1 MTAHLPKETPIM
13 AQYSKI
19 KAQYPECLVFFRLGD
34 FYELFGQ
41 DAITA
46 AEVLHIVLT
55 ARHKNTPSPI
65 PMCGVPAHASDAY
78 ISKLVKAGYKV
89 AICEQLEPATE
100 KEGKGP
106 IHRDVVRVITP
117 GTLLEDELL
126 DAKQHNFL
134 LSLTEHKEHYFF
146 SCVDISTGDFFV
158 QKYLLSHVEE
168 MLCALNP
175 KEILISQS
183 LWRCETMSHLLKQW
197 KKALTILP
205 DCRFDAQTCE
215 KRLCEFFEITSCQ
228 GLGLFSSG
236 EICAAGALV
245 DYIILTQKRSVI
257 KLNRPKRYT
266 QDDQVRLDPFTRKN
280 LELFESFSG
289 DTKYTLANMM
299 DCTVTAFGARLLTSR
314 LQNPIRNLET
324 LENRLDSVSYFVHH
338 EERRRTIQ
346 NLLQKI
352 PDLERIITRL
362 MHGKGQ
368 HKEWLLLRQG
378 LGILPHIAP
387 LLEDCPK
394 EIAPLVPFLSSYNAL
409 YQELCAAFEDD
420 LKSQEHTMW
429 IKPGY
434 HEGLDELRN
443 IHQHTTQTL
452 ERLQSHYSAATG
464 VSALKIKYN
473 RIIGHYIE
481 VPPSA
486 ISKMPFEFRLKQT
499 LTTGA
504 RYTTEELS
512 QVALEFETAVQR
524 AQILEEEIIR
534 QFAQSLSVLRNAIKE
549 TCEYLSILD
558 VSMGLA
564 ELAQRH
570 QYQRPVL
577 DHSTEFIIEQG
588 RHPVIEWAF
597 FQQNQQKF
605 ITNSCHLTQ
614 SHPIWILTGPNMAGK
629 STFLRQ
635 NALIAFMAHMG
646 SFVPA
651 KSARIGL
658 VDRIFTRVGAS
669 DNLAKGHSTFM
680 VEMIETACILN
691 QATAK
696 SLVILDE
703 VGRGT
708 STQDGVCIAWA
719 CVEYMVEHLQCR
731 TLFSTHYHELIGLNY
746 LPSVRFFTFK
756 ITEWNGQIIFF
767 HEMVEGYADQS
778 YGIHVARLAGMP
790 EAVLKRAEC
799 LIKEFHSPIPLM
811 QQGSS

>member
-1 MTAHLPKETPIM
+1 MTPHLPKETPIM
-13 AQYSKI
+13 AQYAKI

-34 FYELFGQ
+34 FYELFGE

-55 ARHKNTPSPI
+55 ARHKNTPSPV
-65 PMCGVPAHASDAY
+65 PMCGVPAHASDTY

-89 AICEQLEPATE
+89 AVCEQLEPATE

-106 IHRDVVRVITP
+106 LHRDVVRVITA
-117 GTLLEDELL
+117 GTLLEDDLL

-134 LSLTEHKEHYFF
+134 LSLAAHHAHYFF

-158 QKYLLSHVEE
+158 QKYPLSQVEE

-183 LWRCETMSHLLKQW
+183 LWRCETIAPLLKHW

-205 DCRFDAQTCE
+205 DSRFDLQTCE
-215 KRLCEFFEITSCQ
+215 KRLCDFFEITSCE
-228 GLGLFSSG
+228 GLGFFSAG
-236 EICAAGALV
+236 EICTAGSLV
-245 DYIILTQKRSVI
+245 DYIVLTQKRSMF

-266 QDDQVRLDPFTRKN
+266 QDDQVRLDPFTRRN

-299 DCTVTAFGARLLTSR
+299 DCTVTAFGARLLMSR
-314 LQNPIRNLET
+314 LQSPTCNLT
-324 LENRLDSVSYFVHH
+324 VLQSRLDSVAYFVHH
-338 EERRRTIQ
+338 EERRITLQ

-352 PDLERIITRL
+352 PDLERIVTRL
-362 MHGKGQ
+362 IHGRGQ
-368 HKEWLLLRQG
+368 PKEWLLLRQG

-387 LLEDCPK
+387 LLDTCSE
-394 EIAPLVPFLSSYNAL
+394 EIAPLVPLLSAYHTLN
-409 YQELCAAFEDD
+409 QELCAAFQDAPSHQD
-420 LKSQEHTMW
+420 PQMW
-429 IKPGY
+429 IKAGY
-434 HEGLDELRN
+434 HEELDTLRN
-443 IHQHTTQTL
+443 IHHQTAQTL
-452 ERLQSHYSAATG
+452 ERLQSQYSALTS
-464 VSALKIKYN
+464 VTTLKIKYN

-486 ISKMPFEFRLKQT
+486 VSKMPFEFRLKQT
-499 LTTGA
+499 LATGA
-504 RYTTEELS
+504 RYTTAELS
-512 QVALEFETAVQR
+512 EVALEFEAATQR
-524 AQILEEEIIR
+524 AQVLEEEIIR
-534 QFAQSLSVLRNAIKE
+534 HIAQKLSVLRSSIKE
-549 TCEYLSILD
+549 TCEYLAILD

-570 QYQRPVL
+570 HYQRPTL
-577 DHSTEFIIEQG
+577 DHSTEFVIEHG

-597 FQQNQQKF
+597 FQQNEQKF
-605 ITNSCHLTQ
+605 IANNCHLTQ
-614 SHPIWILTGPNMAGK
+614 SYPVWILTGPNMAGK

-635 NALIAFMAHMG
+635 NALITFMAHIG

-651 KSARIGL
+651 KSAHIGL

-669 DNLAKGHSTFM
+669 DDLARGHSTFM

-691 QATAK
+691 QATK
-696 SLVILDE
+696 QSLVILDE

-708 STQDGVCIAWA
+708 STQDGLSIAWA

-731 TLFSTHYHELIGLNY
+731 TLFSTHYHELVGLNY

-767 HEMVEGYADQS
+767 HEVVEGAANQS
-778 YGIHVARLAGMP
+778 YGIHIARIAGMP
-790 EAVLKRAEC
+790 EALLQRAEQ
-799 LIKEFHSPIPLM
+799 LIHQFHAPSPLAKHVL
-811 QQGSS
+811 